1 MKSTF
6 NICFYAKKD
15 KLKAGGAYP
24 LFARITV
31 DGVASRFNTKLD
43 VLPEMWD
50 GKAGKAIGRTAEAG
64 RINRMLSDINASLNT
79 IYHEMQRRDNYV
91 TAEKVKNEFLGHSE
105 NHETILTLFQKHN
118 EDVKQLVGISKTIAT
133 YRKYEVTR
141 RHLAEFIQ
149 SKYNLSDISIREITP
164 MFITDFEL
172 YLRTACKCG
181 YNTTAKFMQFFKR
194 IIIIARN
201 NGILAVQLSIAG
213 GETCP
218 CPKCGSGRILF
229 YPKVAKC
236 SNVDCT
242 LTIFRNKCDKQL
254 TDKQVVEL
262 VTKRKTG
269 LIKGFKGKNG
279 KVFDAS
285 LVLDEQFNVA
295 FSFPEKKG
303 KPKK

>member
-15 KLKAGGAYP
+15 KQKAGGAYP

-133 YRKYEVTR
+133 TTGNII
-141 RHLAEFIQ
+141 L
-149 SKYNLSDISIREITP
+149 
-164 MFITDFEL
+164 
-172 YLRTACKCG
+172 TA
-181 YNTTAKFMQFFKR
+181 
-194 IIIIARN
+194 
-201 NGILAVQLSIAG
+201 
-213 GETCP
+213 
-218 CPKCGSGRILF
+218 
-229 YPKVAKC
+229 
-236 SNVDCT
+236 T
-242 LTIFRNKCDKQL
+242 LTGFSCVVFHKLFSYQIL
-254 TDKQVVEL
+254 LMVEL
-262 VTKRKTG
+262 
-269 LIKGFKGKNG
+269 I
-279 KVFDAS
+279 D
-285 LVLDEQFNVA
+285 D
-295 FSFPEKKG
+295 
-303 KPKK
+303 

>member
-15 KLKAGGAYP
+15 KQKAGGAYP

-201 NGILAVQLSIAG
+201 NGILDKDPFASYKIRLEKVDRGYLTEDEIKIILKKKMASERLEHVRDLFIFSCFCVSIRRNA
-213 GETCP
+213 P
-218 CPKCGSGRILF
+218 F
-229 YPKVAKC
+229 
-236 SNVDCT
+236 T
-242 LTIFRNKCDKQL
+242 L
-254 TDKQVVEL
+254 
-262 VTKRKTG
+262 
-269 LIKGFKGKNG
+269 
-279 KVFDAS
+279 
-285 LVLDEQFNVA
+285 
-295 FSFPEKKG
+295 
-303 KPKK
+303 